1 MTHPR
6 RVIAATF
13 LMAASVLATEII
25 LTRVFSVLMWYHFA
39 FLAICVCL
47 FGMGVGSLAL
57 HLFGRNLRDDD
68 LPVHMAWSALGFVIS
83 QVICVMLL
91 RIMKLGSLDV
101 NLVSLLQMGIV
112 FLVCAVPFGFAGLFL
127 GLVFSR
133 GSKNIGNIYFA
144 DLTGA
149 ALGCIITIWIL
160 GVFGGAA
167 SLLAVAIL
175 AAVAGLVACPGY
187 FGKDKTLSLVG
198 GIVGLALL
206 LVIDHFT
213 GFLVFH
219 HSKGNEEP
227 DPIAVAWNSFSRV
240 IAFERPKLGDVMMEI
255 DGVAHAP
262 ITPFHGDIEATQVES
277 AKLQRLPFEYL
288 DKPKVLI
295 VGSGGGEH
303 ILTALAA
310 GAREVVG
317 IEMNPIVIDWVDK
330 KFDDMAGGLFRWPG
344 VKVEL
349 AEGRSFIARSKEKYD
364 TINFTLIDTWAATAA
379 GAFSLTENFLFTE
392 QAFNEYFDHL
402 TPQGFL
408 SIKRWQEPEEYPMR
422 LAVLGRKVLEDRG
435 VEDPE
440 ECIFIAANDAF
451 ANIIIATREFGTQDV
466 VRLKKLTEQ
475 LNLKILYSPKLSG
488 PENIFRKLLTG
499 ETSKVL
505 ADSPY
510 DLSPPT
516 DDHPFFF
523 YTLRTGD
530 LPKTFAMA
538 WGSKI
543 RNLGTLILFSLAGI
557 VTVCVIVLLIGPL
570 VLVRQH
576 RLLLKGNLR
585 AGLYFALI
593 GVGFLTVEVSMMQ
606 SFILFLGHPTLTLAV
621 FLATLLFTGGLGAA
635 ISGRLGK
642 EYPRRTLMMLIFGL
656 IAYALFLR
664 AVQEPIFSSALGLS
678 TAVRCGIT
686 VLILAPLGILMG
698 MPFPFGVRA
707 VSEDGTVPWMFAI
720 NSAASVLGSILAM
733 VIALSFGFTFTQF
746 VGLATYF
753 LALVLY
759 PSEDV

>member
-1 MTHPR
+1 
-6 RVIAATF
+6 
-13 LMAASVLATEII
+13 MAASVLATEII

-68 LPVHMAWSALGFVIS
+68 LPSHMAWAAFGFVVS
-83 QVICVMLL
+83 QILCVLLL
-91 RIMKLGSLDV
+91 RVMKLGSLDIG
-101 NLVSLLQMGIV
+101 LASFIQMGVV
-112 FLVCAVPFGFAGLFL
+112 FLACAVPFGFAGLFL

-133 GSKNIGNIYFA
+133 GAEKIGTIYFA

-149 ALGCIITIWIL
+149 ALGCVITIYIL
-160 GVFGGAA
+160 SVFGGAA
-167 SLLAVAIL
+167 SLLAVAVI
-175 AAVAGLVACPGY
+175 AAAAGIVACPVY
-187 FGKDKTLSLVG
+187 YGKNKAFALGGGVAVLVLM
-198 GIVGLALL
+198 LAVDQL
-206 LVIDHFT
+206 T
-213 GFLVFH
+213 GFLIFH

-227 DPIAVAWNSFSRV
+227 DPVAVAWNSFSRV
-240 IAFERPKLGDVMMEI
+240 IAFERPELGDVMMEI

-277 AKLQRLPFEYL
+277 AKLQRLPFQYL

-330 KFDDMAGGLFRWPG
+330 KFDNIAGGLFRWPG

-402 TPQGFL
+402 TPGGFL
-408 SIKRWQEPEEYPMR
+408 SIKRWREPEEYPLR
-422 LAVLGRKVLEDRG
+422 LAVLGRTVLEKRG

-440 ECIFIAANDAF
+440 ECVFIAANDAF
-451 ANIIIATREFGTQDV
+451 ANIIIATKEFELQDV
-466 VRLKKLTEQ
+466 IRLKKLCEQ

-488 PENIFRKLLTG
+488 ADNVFRGLLTKDM
-499 ETSKVL
+499 SRVL
-505 ADSPY
+505 AESRY

-516 DDHPFFF
+516 DNHPFFF

-530 LPKTFAMA
+530 LFKTFHMA

-543 RNLGTLILFSLAGI
+543 RNLGTLILFFLAA
-557 VTVCVIVLLIGPL
+557 VVAVSVIVLLIGPL
-570 VLVRQH
+570 VFIRQH
-576 RLLLKGNLR
+576 RMLLKGNLR

-593 GVGFLTVEVSMMQ
+593 GVGFLTVEISMMQ
-606 SFILFLGHPTLTLAV
+606 SFILFLGHPTLTLAI
-621 FLATLLFTGGLGAA
+621 FLATLLFTGGIGAGL
-635 ISGRLGK
+635 SGRIGK
-642 EYPRRTLMMLIFGL
+642 TNPRRSLMIVVLGL
-656 IAYALFLR
+656 IGYALILR
-664 AVQEPIFSSALGLS
+664 AVQEPIFASALGLS
-678 TAVRCGIT
+678 TAARCAIT
-686 VLILAPLGILMG
+686 ILILAPLGILMG

-707 VSEDGTVPWMFAI
+707 VREDGTVPWMFAV
-720 NSAASVLGSILAM
+720 NSAASVLGSVLAM
-733 VIALSFGFTFTQF
+733 VVALGYGFTVTQIF
-746 VGLATYF
+746 GLTGYF
-753 LALVLY
+753 IALVLY